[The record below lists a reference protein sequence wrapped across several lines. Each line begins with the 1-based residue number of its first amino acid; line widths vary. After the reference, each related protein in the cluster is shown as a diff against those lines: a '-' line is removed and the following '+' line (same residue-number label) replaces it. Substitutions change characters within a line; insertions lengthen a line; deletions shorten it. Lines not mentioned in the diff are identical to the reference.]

1 MREPLVN
8 GAVVHPAEF
17 RFRRWLNWFPL
28 GLAYAFLYMGRY
40 NLTVAKGELGAL
52 MSKTDFGDI
61 FGIGTFVYGCAFV
74 VNGPLTDKIG
84 GKRAMLI
91 ALAGACLAN
100 AGMGLYIRAMLV
112 AGVAAETVKPVM
124 GVLYAVNMYFQSF
137 GAVAIVKVN
146 SSWFHV
152 RERGGFSGIF
162 GTMIASGIFFA
173 FDVNSRILGAVKPS
187 DPAAVAPVWAV
198 FFAPAALLLAMLV
211 LEVFLLQDRPSQ
223 AGHDNIETG
232 EASLGHDEDSISI
245 WVVFRRI
252 LTHPVVLT
260 VALIEFCTGVLR
272 QGVMQWYFV
281 YAGEQLKTATDKG
294 GWQFTYEWWGLIQF
308 VAGVLGANL
317 AGWVSDKV
325 FHSRRAPAAGLLYAT
340 LTAGVA
346 LMTFFLTNSW
356 VLCSLSFVNILAVI
370 GIHGLL
376 SGTATMDFGGRRGTA
391 TAVGIIDGFVYLG
404 TGFQSITLGRITEM
418 EGGWSWWPPFLFP
431 FAVIGFVLLR
441 RIWNAMPSGRKTSH

>member
-1 MREPLVN
+1 
-8 GAVVHPAEF
+8 
-17 RFRRWLNWFPL
+17 
-28 GLAYAFLYMGRY
+28 
-40 NLTVAKGELGAL
+40 
-52 MSKTDFGDI
+52 
-61 FGIGTFVYGCAFV
+61 
-74 VNGPLTDKIG
+74 
-84 GKRAMLI
+84 
-91 ALAGACLAN
+91 
-100 AGMGLYIRAMLV
+100 
-112 AGVAAETVKPVM
+112 
-124 GVLYAVNMYFQSF
+124 
-137 GAVAIVKVN
+137 
-146 SSWFHV
+146 
-152 RERGGFSGIF
+152 
-162 GTMIASGIFFA
+162 
-173 FDVNSRILGAVKPS
+173 
-187 DPAAVAPVWAV
+187 
-198 FFAPAALLLAMLV
+198 
-211 LEVFLLQDRPSQ
+211 
-223 AGHDNIETG
+223 
-232 EASLGHDEDSISI
+232 
-245 WVVFRRI
+245 
-252 LTHPVVLT
+252 
-260 VALIEFCTGVLR
+260 
-272 QGVMQWYFV
+272 MQWYFV